1 MKESIKEICR
11 RFRKNQT
18 KAESN
23 FWNTV
28 RNRQLEG
35 YKIQRQYPINFE
47 WNNKNKFF
55 IADFYCHE
63 AKLIIEIDGGI
74 HETQKNYDKN
84 RDKIIKLLGYN
95 IIRFQNEEIMK
106 HLDNVIKKL
115 KKEIS
120 LGINSSC
127 CPSLPLKLEEK
138 EYKQK

>member
-95 IIRFQNEEIMK
+95 IIRSQNEEIMK
-106 HLDNVIKKL
+106 HFIMLLRN
-115 KKEIS
+115 
-120 LGINSSC
+120 
-127 CPSLPLKLEEK
+127 
-138 EYKQK
+138 